1 MKLTLVRQM
10 IDDKSEIDRTSV
22 VPSYGAWNEG
32 SNADGE
38 RFPSTAASNSR
49 ETIRCRGATAKP
61 SGVAGLYLRKG
72 GGLVRNRRAVS
83 RTFFLLRE

>member
-49 ETIRCRGATAKP
+49 ETIR
-61 SGVAGLYLRKG
+61 
-72 GGLVRNRRAVS
+72 
-83 RTFFLLRE
+83 

>member
-1 MKLTLVRQM
+1 M

-49 ETIRCRGATAKP
+49 ETIRCRGATANP
-61 SGVAGLYLRKG
+61 SGVAGLCTAEGWGVGAQSWRG
-72 GGLVRNRRAVS
+72 QQDVFS
-83 RTFFLLRE
+83 F